1 MHIHTLSLKVAAGV
15 LLILLLFQNCDRM
28 DDDTSSEIHGA
39 AAHWIAAG
47 QLLWDTEALHSG
59 QAVRFEL
66 RYSTDAGIEI
76 EDGSVSGGEALPLE
90 PSDAE
95 VDPAFADRNRHIAD
109 WPVFGLRADRGVIAE
124 ALRGQL
130 IALAFDNNDEV
141 IAATRVQ
148 FPGVIDDL
156 YAHDEPLGQEY
167 AGDTIHLR
175 VWAPTAQMMQLHLYN
190 AGKEQTATLEA
201 DSYNQETGV
210 WTFSGPADE
219 WDRAF
224 YRLNMRAF
232 HRENDAVNTYEV
244 TDPYS
249 ISLSTDS
256 RYSQFADVVHDES
269 LKPEGWDEL
278 RKTQPAPTDITL
290 YEAHV
295 RDFSVLDQSVPE
307 NERGTFKAFT
317 HNGEAGQPLSA
328 GMNHLRMLSDAGLT
342 HLHLLPVNDI
352 TTVIED
358 EDVRVDVHQPYSRL
372 CEMLMQPES
381 LQEQCERFGET
392 PIYEA
397 FQELA
402 AEDPATEAIQQPYS
416 LRDGRGTMADLDGFN
431 WGYDPFHFNAIEG
444 SYSTDPDGVTRIL
457 EFREMVQ
464 ALDEIGLKLVV
475 DVVYNHT
482 SAHGL
487 ERTSVLDRVVPNYYQ
502 RYDARSGEI
511 ETSTC
516 CPNTAAEY
524 YMMERLIIDSV
535 LFWAQH
541 YKVDSFRFDL
551 MGHHPK
557 DIMERLMD
565 ELAGLTLEEHGVDGA
580 NIYVYG
586 EGWNFGE
593 VADNRIFE
601 QATQFNMDGTGI
613 GNFNDRSRDA
623 IRGGN
628 FTGSGRHQGFASG
641 QLLFPNEDDENDEE
655 TRRRNLLD
663 QADRIRVGM
672 TGNLR
677 SYPYINKDGDTVD
690 GLHDFIGYAGQ
701 PQESVNYIDKHDNE
715 TLWDNTQTK
724 LPSDMST
731 DDRVRVHMLSQA
743 FITYGQGV
751 PFYQMGTDLLR
762 SKSMDRNSYNS
773 GDWYNEVDFTMQRH
787 NWGSGLPPAWDN
799 RDRWDAHRE
808 FLTNP
813 AIDVQPEHMEM
824 AHKIFK
830 DQLRVRYSTP
840 LFRLAGAD
848 DIHRRVAYHNV
859 GPDQQAGIIA
869 MTVSDGRC
877 AGGELDSAH
886 DGILV
891 IFNAH
896 IEPQRFETGLQGMQ
910 LHPVLAEGAD
920 QGAASASISAGGTVS
935 LPPLTAAV
943 FVKPQSGAQGEFVCN
958 EVTL

>member
-1 MHIHTLSLKVAAGV
+1 MNVFRILFKIGAVLGLLAGSLLV
-15 LLILLLFQNCDRM
+15 QNCDRM
-28 DDDTSSEIHGA
+28 EEQNIAEIQGA
-39 AAHWIAAG
+39 AAHWVSAG
-47 QLLWDTEALHSG
+47 QLLWDTEFLDDA
-59 QAVRFEL
+59 ARFEL
-66 RYSTDAGIEI
+66 RYSPDASVIIEN
-76 EDGSVSGGEALPLE
+76 GTVSGGEAIAFS
-90 PSDAE
+90 PSGAE
-95 VDPAFADRNRHIAD
+95 LDPSFADRNRHIAD
-109 WPVFGLRADRGVIAE
+109 WPLFELEADRETITK

-130 IALAFDNNDEV
+130 LALAFDEND
-141 IAATRVQ
+141 ALLSATHVQ
-148 FPGVIDDL
+148 FQGVIDDL
-156 YAHDEPLGQEY
+156 YAHDEPLGIEY
-167 AGDTIHLR
+167 AGDDIHLR
-175 VWAPTAQMMQLHLYN
+175 VWAPTAQLMQLRLYDADKN
-190 AGKEQTATLEA
+190 EAGIIDPE
-201 DSYNQETGV
+201 SYDEETGV
-210 WTFSGPADE
+210 WTFSGPMSE

-224 YRLNMRAF
+224 YRLYIRAY
-232 HRENDAVNTYEV
+232 HRENETVNEYEV

-249 ISLSTDS
+249 VSLSTDS
-256 RYSQFADVVHDES
+256 MFSQFADIENDTR
-269 LKPEGWDEL
+269 LKPDGWDEL
-278 RKTQPAPTDITL
+278 QKSLPAATDITL
-290 YEAHV
+290 YEGHV
-295 RDFSVLDQSVPE
+295 RDFSVFDESVPE
-307 NERGTFKAFT
+307 NQRGTFKAFT
-317 HNGEAGQPLSA
+317 HNGENGRSLSN
-328 GMNHLRMLSDAGLT
+328 GMRHLKMLSDAGLT

-352 TTVIED
+352 TTVNEF
-358 EDVRVDVHQPYSRL
+358 EEQRVDLHQPYSRL
-372 CEMLMQPES
+372 CAALDQPES
-381 LQEQCERFGET
+381 LQELCERFGDT

-402 AEDPATEAIQQPYS
+402 AEGAATEAIQQPYS
-416 LRDGRGTMADLDGFN
+416 LPDSDADLASLDGFN

-444 SYSTDPDGVTRIL
+444 SYSTNPDGVTRIL

-464 ALDEIGLKLVV
+464 ALEEIGLKLVI

-487 ERTSVLDRVVPNYYQ
+487 TRTSVLDRVVPNYYQ
-502 RYDARSGEI
+502 RYDARTGAI

-535 LFWAQH
+535 LFWAKH

-557 DIMERLMD
+557 DVMQRLMD
-565 ELAGLTLEEHGVDGA
+565 ELSTLTLEEHGVDGE

-601 QATQFNMDGTGI
+601 QATQFNMNETGI

-628 FTGSGRHQGFASG
+628 FTGSGRNQGFTNG
-641 QLLFPNEDDENDEE
+641 QLLFPNEADQDDEAA
-655 TRRRNLLD
+655 RRERLLD

-677 SYPYINKDGDTVD
+677 SYPYINKEGEAVE
-690 GLHDFIGYAGQ
+690 GLNDYIGYAGR

-715 TLWDNTQTK
+715 SLWDNTQAK
-724 LPSDMST
+724 LPFEMST

-743 FITYGQGV
+743 FINYGQGV

-773 GDWYNEVDFTMQRH
+773 GDWYNETDFTMQRH

-799 RDRWDAHRE
+799 QDRWEEQRG
-808 FLTNP
+808 FLLNP
-813 AIDVQPEHMEM
+813 AIDVKKEHLEL
-824 AHKIFK
+824 AHEIFK

-840 LFRLAGAD
+840 LFRLAEAD
-848 DIHRRVAYHNV
+848 EIHRRVAYHNT
-859 GPDQQAGIIA
+859 GPEQQAGIIA
-869 MTVSDGRC
+869 MTVSDGSC
-877 AGGELDSAH
+877 AGTDLDTAH

-891 IFNAH
+891 IFNADNS
-896 IEPQRFETGLQGMQ
+896 EQQFETGLQGMQ
-910 LHPVLAEGAD
+910 LHPLLANGAD
-920 QGAASASISAGGTVS
+920 SGAAAARISRNGQVS

-943 FVKPQSGAQGEFVCN
+943 FVKPQQGNQGSFVCN
-958 EVTL
+958 KVEL